1 MRNTLEGKRRIL
13 NGRRG
18 TFQLLFAFVYLILGA
33 SFLLAAPSP
42 SRQAALGWL
51 GVLVP
56 HLGYVWVI
64 AAILAFTAAHKA
76 RGDDSYSYAALTF
89 APIIFGGFFLLG
101 VIFGAPATGLIST
114 ATHWLIGAAVMVVS
128 GMQGDNDRCART
140 TPHEP

>member
-1 MRNTLEGKRRIL
+1 MRKLLDGPHRLI

-42 SRQAALGWL
+42 TRQAALGWL

-56 HLGYVWVI
+56 HLGYIWII
-64 AAILAFTAAHKA
+64 AALAALTAVHKA

-89 APIIFGGFFLLG
+89 APLIFGGLFLIGMFL
-101 VIFGAPATGLIST
+101 GAPLTGAISVATY
-114 ATHWLIGAAVMVVS
+114 WLIGAAVMVVS
-128 GMQGDNDRCART
+128 GMSGENDRCARN
-140 TPHEP
+140 PPDGQ